1 MKNLDKVYSILTKK
15 FNEGYTDEEI
25 TIVIKNL
32 TPIVAFLKQFGP
44 IYTLVK
50 SDLQVNLEAFE
61 NFRAAR
67 EFDKSH
73 KK

>member
-44 IYTLVK
+44 IYAIVRG
-50 SDLQVNLEAFE
+50 DLHRKLETFE
-61 NFRAAR
+61 NYRDCR
-67 EFDKSH
+67 KNGL
-73 KK
+73 